1 MTNDQT
7 TRIDSATPI
16 HHGVSPAISEQAS
29 LVSGTDSKKTPP
41 PVVGE
46 KAGSEQMINH
56 QLVDQT
62 KTQIRSL
69 VQEISE
75 LSKSNCSREEFF
87 EGFLTRVASALA
99 SVGGA
104 IWIRDSVDEPLQL
117 HYQINLKT
125 TGLAANPQAQAQHS
139 LLLNKLVESG
149 EPNLILPNSGASG
162 NDEAGNATEFLLI
175 VGPLVVDQQSVG
187 LVEIFQRPGAGPTTQ
202 RGYLRFLVQMCEIAG
217 DFLRD
222 QRLRLFAEQQL
233 MWQQLE
239 HFIRT
244 VHQSLD
250 IENTVYT
257 VANESRRLI
266 DCDRVSV
273 ALARGYRCRIKSVSG
288 LDSIERRAEQVKILS
303 SLATKVVRAGQPLW
317 YNGNDADLPPQIER
331 LLHDYVDKS
340 HSKMLAII
348 PLKHIQV
355 VDSDS
360 APEKSRLGKP
370 IGALIVEQLKDSQI
384 SRTLENR
391 VQVVVEHSEMAL
403 TNAVEHNSI
412 FLMPLWKAMG
422 RIASLF
428 RGEQLFKTGL
438 VAVTVAVAIAFL
450 CWFPYPF
457 SLGAK
462 GSLIPEVQHEV
473 FAQVAGVLQEIHI
486 EDGSDVIVEAGQKLA
501 TMSNNDLRVE
511 IENLEG
517 ELNQTRKQMETL
529 QFSGATDMKQLDG
542 IILSGEFEKARE
554 KAISLERRLQIKQA
568 QAALLEI
575 RAPAR
580 GRVVNWQVRQNLLH
594 RPVSRGQ
601 NLMTIID
608 PETHWQVELEMPER
622 RVSHL
627 LAAMHDSTE
636 PLQVKFT
643 LVSHPGQEFTGQL
656 LNVDQKLDVH
666 SDEGNSALVRIA
678 FDNTQV
684 DPELLRSGTRVSAKV
699 ECGERPIGYVI
710 FHELIETVQSS
721 LLFWL

>member
-1 MTNDQT
+1 M
-7 TRIDSATPI
+7 ID
-16 HHGVSPAISEQAS
+16 
-29 LVSGTDSKKTPP
+29 
-41 PVVGE
+41 
-46 KAGSEQMINH
+46 H
-56 QLVDQT
+56 QLIDQT

-75 LSKSNCSREEFF
+75 LAKSNCSREEFF

-104 IWIRDSVDEPLQL
+104 IWIRDSANEPLQL
-117 HYQINLKT
+117 HYQINLIKA
-125 TGLAANPQAQAQHS
+125 GLTADPQAQVQHG
-139 LLLNKLVESG
+139 LLLNKLADGG
-149 EPNLILPNSGASG
+149 EPTLVAPNSGTRE
-162 NDEAGNATEFLLI
+162 NNEAGNPTEFLLV
-175 VGPLVVDQQSVG
+175 VGPLVIDQQTVG

-202 RGYLRFLVQMCEIAG
+202 RGYLRFLMQMCEIASE
-217 DFLRD
+217 FLCN

-250 IENTVYT
+250 TDTTVYT
-257 VANESRRLI
+257 IANESRRLI

-273 ALARGYRCRIKSVSG
+273 ALARGNRCRIKSVSG
-288 LDSIERRAEQVKILS
+288 LDSIERRAEQVKLLGSLS
-303 SLATKVVRAGQPLW
+303 TKVIRAGQPLW
-317 YNGNDADLPPQIER
+317 YNGNDADLPPQIESR
-331 LLHDYVDKS
+331 LHEYVDKS

-348 PLKHIQV
+348 PLKHV
-355 VDSDS
+355 NVAANDS
-360 APEKSRLGKP
+360 ASANSTRGKP

-384 SRTLENR
+384 SPTLEKR
-391 VQVVVEHSEMAL
+391 VEVVVEHSELAL

-412 FLMPLWKAMG
+412 FLMPLWKTLG
-422 RIASLF
+422 RFTSLF
-428 RGEQLFKTGL
+428 RGEKLFKTGL
-438 VAVTVAVAIAFL
+438 VVATVAVLAAFL

-462 GSLIPEVQHEV
+462 GSLTPEIQHEV

-486 EDGSDVIVEAGQKLA
+486 ENGSDMIVESGQKLA
-501 TMSNNDLRVE
+501 TMTNNDLRVE

-529 QFSGATDMKQLDG
+529 QFSGATDMEQLDG

-554 KAISLERRLQIKQA
+554 KAISLERRLQIKLA
-568 QAALLEI
+568 QASLLEI

-608 PETHWQVELEMPER
+608 PDTQWQVELEMPER

-627 LAAMHDSTE
+627 LEAMRASE
-636 PLQVKFT
+636 QPLKVKFT
-643 LVSHPGQEFTGQL
+643 LVSHPGQELTGQL

-666 SDEGNSALVRIA
+666 SDEGNSALVRVA

-699 ECGERPIGYVI
+699 ECGQRPVGYVI

-721 LLFWL
+721 LLFWF